1 MASRFFSDLL
11 QTVAEHGRSIL
22 RKNIY
27 SVAQVSLSE
36 QCDRLLSGRGE
47 ASLVALA
54 GDILAR
60 WHLLNDAERREFL
73 LELSHRFGVD
83 SAKIDSAIASY
94 RAAPSDLAIQ
104 QIHRATEARRQELLR
119 RLNFAPEGVRTL
131 VHIRE
136 GLIDLLKDDPSL
148 SAADTDFRLMFTSWF
163 NRGFLVLRQL
173 DWTTPANI
181 LEKIIK
187 YEAVH
192 AIRDWSD
199 LRRRLAPR
207 DRRLYAFFHPRL
219 ADEPLIFVAVA
230 LTNSIPE
237 RISEV
242 LAEQRD
248 SIAAYEGNTAVFYS
262 ISNCQK
268 GLRGVSFGNF
278 LIKQVVEELRN
289 ELPAIKT
296 FVTLS
301 PAPGFAGWLTAERRR
316 GASGLIGQE
325 DAAVLALLE
334 NANWPEE
341 ASQHE
346 KIRPLLLR
354 LAAYYFLKAK
364 NEHGQPADPVAR
376 FHLGNGARLEKINF
390 LGDSSHRGL
399 KQSYG
404 LMVNYLYELNSIE
417 ENHEDFVRCG
427 RVVAAPHLLKLLNS
441 EHRVAVT
448 AMGD

>member
-1 MASRFFSDLL
+1 
-11 QTVAEHGRSIL
+11 
-22 RKNIY
+22 
-27 SVAQVSLSE
+27 
-36 QCDRLLSGRGE
+36 
-47 ASLVALA
+47 
-54 GDILAR
+54 
-60 WHLLNDAERREFL
+60 
-73 LELSHRFGVD
+73 
-83 SAKIDSAIASY
+83 
-94 RAAPSDLAIQ
+94 
-104 QIHRATEARRQELLR
+104 
-119 RLNFAPEGVRTL
+119 
-131 VHIRE
+131 
-136 GLIDLLKDDPSL
+136 
-148 SAADTDFRLMFTSWF
+148 MFTSWF

-207 DRRLYAFFHPRL
+207 DRRLYL
-219 ADEPLIFVAVA
+219 ADPLGDGIGQGHRDE
-230 LTNSIPE
+230 NQ
-237 RISEV
+237 
-242 LAEQRD
+242 AEQRD

-301 PAPGFAGWLTAERRR
+301 PAPGFSGWLTAERRR
-316 GASGLIGQE
+316 GASGLIGQK
-325 DAAVLALLE
+325 DAAALAVLE
-334 NANWPEE
+334 NAKWPEE
-341 ASQHE
+341 ASQHG

-364 NEHGQPADPVAR
+364 NEHGLPADPVAR

-390 LGDSSHRGL
+390 LGGRSHRAL

-417 ENHEDFVRCG
+417 ENHKDFVRYG
-427 RVVAAPHLLKLLNS
+427 RVVAAPHLLNY
-441 EHRVAVT
+441 
-448 AMGD
+448 